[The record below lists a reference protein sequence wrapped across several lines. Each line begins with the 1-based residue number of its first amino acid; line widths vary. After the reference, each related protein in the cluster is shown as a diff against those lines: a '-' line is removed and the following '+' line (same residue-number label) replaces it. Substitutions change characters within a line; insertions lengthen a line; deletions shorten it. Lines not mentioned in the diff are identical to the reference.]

1 MKTSALLCAAWLLAL
16 TQALHADGFIIIHN
30 PPDWPHHHI
39 VPPWPHPP
47 RPPHPPL
54 PPRPPRPPRP
64 YVFAPLEVV
73 FHKVDVS
80 IDGQKATTRVEQ
92 EFFNPNEAVLEGEY
106 LFPIPKG
113 AHIDK
118 FTMRIGDRDME
129 AELLD
134 ANKARAIYE
143 DIVRKQRDPAL
154 LEYTGRNAFRVR
166 IFPIEP
172 RSRKKVTLTYTEL
185 LKADAGLVSY
195 LYPLNTEKFSAQP
208 LKTVAI
214 KVSLA
219 QESPL
224 KALYSPTH
232 SVEIR
237 RDGDRR
243 ATVGYEASNIRPD
256 QDFQLL
262 YSTAEAELG
271 IHLLTHKTGADEG
284 WFLLLASPGAD
295 VMKARETNPKDV
307 VFVLD
312 TSGSMAGKKLE
323 QAKKALSFCIENLND
338 NDRFEIVRFST
349 EAELLF
355 EKLQEASRA
364 QRDRALDFIKNLRP
378 IGGTAIADAL
388 GRAVKL
394 RPAGG
399 QRPFV
404 VVFLTDGQPTVGE
417 TNEDKIAASV
427 APPAREGETGGAP
440 ARIFCFG
447 IGTDI
452 NTHLL
457 DKVTERTGAA
467 SQYVLP
473 EEDLEVKVSSFFTKI
488 KEPLLTSV
496 KIKFPDSVRTSK
508 LYPSPVPDLFRGDQL
523 MLTGRYSGSGE
534 GVLELEGLLNGEV
547 KRLTQRVKFSDS
559 QWSHEFIP
567 QLWAMR
573 RVGWLLDEIRLRGE
587 SRELREE
594 VVELARRYA
603 IVTPY
608 TSYLI
613 VEDEARRNV
622 PLTQR
627 SLQLLDRNRGAQAQI
642 AESWSAMP
650 QAKAGEVGSFTA
662 RSNARLKNADALGS
676 SAFAGRDE
684 AKKAIVASRSGGSAP
699 VTVEQLDAVEQ
710 QVRVVNG
717 KSFFQNREQW
727 LDTEAQKQSGG
738 KNVRVQFASEEYFD
752 LLAKNSELAPW
763 LALGA
768 NVRFSFS
775 DTLYVIFE

>member
-1 MKTSALLCAAWLLAL
+1 MKTSALLCAASLLAL

-47 RPPHPPL
+47 RPPF

-92 EFFNPNEAVLEGEY
+92 EFFNPNDAILEGEY

-118 FTMRIGDRDME
+118 FTMRIGDRDVE

-172 RSRKKVTLTYTEL
+172 RSRKKISLAYTEL

-214 KVSLA
+214 KVNLA

-243 ATVGYEASNIRPD
+243 GTASYEASNIRPD
-256 QDFQLL
+256 QDFKLL
-262 YSTAEAELG
+262 FSTAEAELG

-295 VMKARETNPKDV
+295 VMKTRETNPKDV

-355 EKLQEASRA
+355 DKLQDASRA
-364 QRDRALDFIKNLRP
+364 QRDRALEFIKNLRP

-388 GRAVKL
+388 ARAVKL

-440 ARIFCFG
+440 TRIFCFG

-473 EEDLEVKVSSFFTKI
+473 EEDLELKVSSFFTKI
-488 KEPLLTSV
+488 KEPLLTNV
-496 KIKFPDSVRTSK
+496 KLKFPDSVRTSK

-523 MLTGRYSGSGE
+523 VLAGRFSGSGE

-547 KRLTQRVKFSDS
+547 KRVSQQVKFSES

-587 SRELREE
+587 SREVREE

-627 SLQLLDRNRGAQAQI
+627 SLQLLDRDGAAQAQI
-642 AESWSAMP
+642 AESWANIP
-650 QAKAGEVGSFTA
+650 QAKAGDVGSFTA
-662 RSNARLKNADALGS
+662 RSNAGLKNAYALDS
-676 SAFAGRDE
+676 SAAAGKDE
-684 AKKAIVASRSGGSAP
+684 ARKAIIAARPAKAPASVR
-699 VTVEQLDAVEQ
+699 QLDAVEQ

-727 LDTEAQKQSGG
+727 SDTEARTQNSA

-752 LLAKNSELAPW
+752 LLAKNADLAPW

-768 NVRFSFS
+768 NVQFSFG
-775 DTLYVIFE
+775 DTRYDVFE